1 VEVER
6 LSLSTVGQC
15 PWASEVFFPR
25 RPVGDFPNIFYR
37 GAKVVKFSFY
47 PSKLKKQPFLPI
59 ISKSDTHLRVLIFY
73 SPVRQRETVD
83 ENVKAPHNCDWNRH
97 NTCHHNWISRTAVL
111 NWGCSHHQGCEKGLM
126 SAMITQ
132 KPIHQMVQVGKDD
145 SSFRTGWGLQNE
157 LRTADLEWMLLLLN
171 SDYSAMKK
179 SLELN
184 RFSTKVGASR
194 HKIYITAIFTHL
206 VLELCKNKNLRYWF
220 KATLTL
226 ETRMRYILNTHGYQR
241 EICDGFEIKLT

>member
-1 VEVER
+1 MEVER

-83 ENVKAPHNCDWNRH
+83 ENVKAPHNCD
-97 NTCHHNWISRTAVL
+97 
-111 NWGCSHHQGCEKGLM
+111 
-126 SAMITQ
+126 
-132 KPIHQMVQVGKDD
+132 
-145 SSFRTGWGLQNE
+145 
-157 LRTADLEWMLLLLN
+157 
-171 SDYSAMKK
+171 
-179 SLELN
+179 
-184 RFSTKVGASR
+184 
-194 HKIYITAIFTHL
+194 
-206 VLELCKNKNLRYWF
+206 
-220 KATLTL
+220 
-226 ETRMRYILNTHGYQR
+226 
-241 EICDGFEIKLT
+241 